1 MSFPVAWKAL
11 GFLFYLLCFFLEV
24 TLPLVFTQYILC
36 QPNFNCIQ
44 SRNSML
50 LEQTPIQSDRMDHDL
65 ICSIYLTVAVTDST
79 DVWEISENPEML
91 VLDLL
96 LRNTK

>member
-1 MSFPVAWKAL
+1 
-11 GFLFYLLCFFLEV
+11 
-24 TLPLVFTQYILC
+24 
-36 QPNFNCIQ
+36 
-44 SRNSML
+44 ML